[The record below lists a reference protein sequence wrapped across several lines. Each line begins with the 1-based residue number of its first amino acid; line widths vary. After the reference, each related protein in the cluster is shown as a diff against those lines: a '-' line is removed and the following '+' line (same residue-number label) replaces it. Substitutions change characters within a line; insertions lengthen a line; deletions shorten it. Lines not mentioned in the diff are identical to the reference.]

1 MTFPYISGLRH
12 SFPYIFCYQIIFPI
26 CRFQKAAALNV
37 RSRLH
42 YGSGWGGIM
51 QWRAA
56 AGQERPTV
64 KRVSSRSTFDMRGG
78 QGRQPLDVP
87 LDGRVRHHCVFARMP
102 GVFEPCTRLDHLG
115 WLRYLASQTPLS
127 RSIGSLASCS
137 ATGPFGSW

>member
-1 MTFPYISGLRH
+1 M
-12 SFPYIFCYQIIFPI
+12 

-64 KRVSSRSTFDMRGG
+64 KRVSSRSTFDVRGRRSG
-78 QGRQPLDVP
+78 EAAKGTRKRSLWAVP
-87 LDGRVRHHCVFARMP
+87 LDGMVRCDRFS
-102 GVFEPCTRLDHLG
+102 EHL
-115 WLRYLASQTPLS
+115 P
-127 RSIGSLASCS
+127 
-137 ATGPFGSW
+137 